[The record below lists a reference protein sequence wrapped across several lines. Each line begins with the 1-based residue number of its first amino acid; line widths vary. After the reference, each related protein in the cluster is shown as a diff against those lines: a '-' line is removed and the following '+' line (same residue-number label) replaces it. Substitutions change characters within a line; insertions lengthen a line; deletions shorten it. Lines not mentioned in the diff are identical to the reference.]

1 MSKFFGQQGMFS
13 QQNQQQQN
21 QQQQQ
26 QQQHS
31 VKTQNV
37 ITKIVNPT
45 TTSSTSSMSGGGYSN
60 NSNKII
66 KLEPGTSHHNHQKIN
81 SHLLDHGYGV
91 QPHYANMREVNRV
104 PPKASDLCITN
115 YYKVSFDT
123 FLSKF

>member
-13 QQNQQQQN
+13 QQNQQQQ
-21 QQQQQ
+21 QQKQQNQQQ

-37 ITKIVNPT
+37 ITKIVSPA
-45 TTSSTSSMSGGGYSN
+45 SSTSSMGGGGYSN

-91 QPHYANMREVNRV
+91 QPHYANIREVNRV
-104 PPKASDLCITN
+104 PPKPSDLCITN
-115 YYKVSFDT
+115 YYKVSFF
-123 FLSKF
+123 FLII